1 VEESAIERLVN
12 ISFPKNVGEW
22 SIFHYHFFLPLL
34 LFNLRHPNIFK
45 ICPTSDCMGIPDG
58 IYPMGYTHQCS
69 FVPVFQKCPEL
80 ARGEECLQYDIL
92 EILNF
97 VEFFPN
103 NCGTNQFKIMLIKNN
118 CR

>member
-1 VEESAIERLVN
+1 
-12 ISFPKNVGEW
+12 
-22 SIFHYHFFLPLL
+22 
-34 LFNLRHPNIFK
+34 
-45 ICPTSDCMGIPDG
+45 MGIPDG
-58 IYPMGYTHQCS
+58 IKIGGVTPHPPHTHQGS

-103 NCGTNQFKIMLIKNN
+103 NCGTNY
-118 CR
+118 